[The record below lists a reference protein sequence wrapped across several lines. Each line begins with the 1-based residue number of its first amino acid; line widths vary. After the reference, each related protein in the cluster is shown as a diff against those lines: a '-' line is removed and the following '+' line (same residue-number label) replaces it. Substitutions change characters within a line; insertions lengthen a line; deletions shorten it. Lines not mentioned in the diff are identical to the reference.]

1 MSKPKV
7 NNSSNPPI
15 KRRPALSLESNE
27 NHMIALAENL
37 AREQLENGTASAQ
50 VITHYLKLGT
60 TIAKLEKEKLEKENK
75 LLDAKRESI
84 VSMQRS
90 EELFANAIEA
100 MKRYSGNGD
109 SDDY

>member
-37 AREQLENGTASAQ
+37 AREQLENGTASAR